1 MNHQTERFTG
11 FLWII
16 ILFLFIGTWLL
27 ASAIMILSFN
37 LLGISISIVVNNI
50 LIALIAGFVDALL
63 WGLLMY
69 FSMSVIEILLHCQQ
83 KTPVK

>member
-1 MNHQTERFTG
+1 MIKNDFDYVD
-11 FLWII
+11 FDYV

-50 LIALIAGFVDALL
+50 LIALIVGFVGTLL
-63 WGLLMY
+63 WVLLMY
-69 FSMSVIEILLHCQQ
+69 FSMSVIEKFYKIKWQYV
-83 KTPVK
+83 VK

>member
-1 MNHQTERFTG
+1 MIKNDFDYVD
-11 FLWII
+11 FDYV

-50 LIALIAGFVDALL
+50 LIALIAGFVGTLL
-63 WGLLMY
+63 WVLLMY
-69 FSMSVIEILLHCQQ
+69 FSMSVIEIFY
-83 KTPVK
+83 KIKWG

>member
-1 MNHQTERFTG
+1 MIKNDFDYVD
-11 FLWII
+11 FDYV

-50 LIALIAGFVDALL
+50 LIALIAGFVGTLL
-63 WGLLMY
+63 WVLLMY
-69 FSMSVIEILLHCQQ
+69 ISMSVIEKFYKI
-83 KTPVK
+83 KWR

>member
-1 MNHQTERFTG
+1 MIKNDFDYVD
-11 FLWII
+11 FDYV

-50 LIALIAGFVDALL
+50 LIALIAGFVGTLL
-63 WGLLMY
+63 WVLPMY
-69 FSMSVIEILLHCQQ
+69 FSMSVIEKFYKIKWQYV
-83 KTPVK
+83 VK